1 MYIIKQQTKLWNAI
15 SQWDH
20 LQLEYSGYIKK
31 YLLESKLQAYDKLKI
46 CTDLDRY
53 TWRAIFHFAGTE
65 GFDDFSTTD
74 AIFTTAVDE
83 WTLDAAR
90 GRAVQDAATSDTR
103 TELSKIMTDKLRAL

>member
-1 MYIIKQQTKLWNAI
+1 MRSSPTRILRIIKN
-15 SQWDH
+15 
-20 LQLEYSGYIKK
+20 
-31 YLLESKLQAYDKLKI
+31 YLLESKSQAYDKLKKLKI
-46 CTDLDRY
+46 CTDLDRQTY
-53 TWRAIFHFAGTE
+53 CFYHDAQCLTSAGTV